1 MKRFAIASLLAASV
15 VGAQAHTFIDQ
26 ARVRS
31 VDPQYENVGVPRN
44 ECSSQWINE
53 TRRVGG
59 GDYYGGSGY
68 GQGGVSAGNY
78 GGAVIGGVAGAILGN
93 QVGKGSGRQAATAVG
108 AVVGAFAGDRIG
120 NQGQYQ
126 PQYQAQYQPQYQE
139 VPREVTRCRTVNDVQ
154 TRITGYRVNYEY
166 RGQTYS
172 ALTRENPGHQ
182 MPVRVTVE
190 PVERY

>member
-1 MKRFAIASLLAASV
+1 MKSFAIASLLAATA

-44 ECSSQWINE
+44 ECTSQWINE
-53 TRRVGG
+53 SRRVGG
-59 GDYYGGSGY
+59 GDYYAGGGN
-68 GQGGVSAGNY
+68 GGGVSAGNY
-78 GGAVIGGVAGAILGN
+78 GAAVIGGVAGAILGN

-108 AVVGAFAGDRIG
+108 AVVGAFAGDRLG
-120 NQGQYQ
+120 NQGQYQQQYQGQYQ
-126 PQYQAQYQPQYQE
+126 PQYQEA
-139 VPREVTRCRTVNDVQ
+139 PREVTRCRTVNDMQ

-172 ALTRENPGHQ
+172 ALTRENPGQQ

>member
-15 VGAQAHTFIDQ
+15 VGAQAQTFIDQ

-44 ECSSQWINE
+44 ECTSQWINE
-53 TRRVGG
+53 SRRTGG
-59 GDYYGGSGY
+59 GDFYGG
-68 GQGGVSAGNY
+68 GGVGAGNY

-108 AVVGAFAGDRIG
+108 AVVGAFAGDRLG
-120 NQGQYQ
+120 NQGQWQ
-126 PQYQAQYQPQYQE
+126 PQYQQQYQE
-139 VPREVTRCRTVNDVQ
+139 VPREVTRCRTVSDVQ

-166 RGQTYS
+166 RGQAYS
-172 ALTRENPGHQ
+172 TLMRENPGHQ
-182 MPVRVTVE
+182 LPVRVTVE

>member
-15 VGAQAHTFIDQ
+15 VGAQAQTFIDQ

-44 ECSSQWINE
+44 ECTSQWINE
-53 TRRVGG
+53 SRRTGG
-59 GDYYGGSGY
+59 GDFYGG
-68 GQGGVSAGNY
+68 GGVGAGNY

-108 AVVGAFAGDRIG
+108 AVVGAFAGDRLG
-120 NQGQYQ
+120 NQGQWQ
-126 PQYQAQYQPQYQE
+126 PQYQQQYQQQYQE
-139 VPREVTRCRTVNDVQ
+139 VPREVTRCRTVSDVQ

-166 RGQTYS
+166 RGQAYS
-172 ALTRENPGHQ
+172 TLMRENPGHQ
-182 MPVRVTVE
+182 LPVRVTVE